1 MQRVRRGHIQAG
13 GDKGEAAEGGGN
25 SHAAG
30 RSAARA
36 RWPLQQLATHIS
48 RPRLVADA
56 LAPGAEAIEAAVD
69 RGSATGG
76 GGCFGQRGQQVEEQE
91 LHRRHGQWGWL
102 AAAGPWRA
110 SNSSRPGLLFNRASA
125 RNDSRIGPTFVAVA
139 LS

>member
-102 AAAGPWRA
+102 AAAGPQGGPPIPAGQGCFLTEPPRETTA
-110 SNSSRPGLLFNRASA
+110 ESDPLLSLW
-125 RNDSRIGPTFVAVA
+125 P
-139 LS
+139 